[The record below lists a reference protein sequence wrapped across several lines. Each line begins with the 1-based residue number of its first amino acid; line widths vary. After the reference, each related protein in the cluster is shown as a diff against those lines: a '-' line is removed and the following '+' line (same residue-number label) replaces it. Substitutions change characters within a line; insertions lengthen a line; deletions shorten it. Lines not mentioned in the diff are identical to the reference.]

1 MWFGILIVFC
11 LGIGNFA
18 LHRAVLESG
27 HPLIGQIPRQVGW
40 LGRRLTLVAEFAV
53 LLVAMLLTANGW
65 AALAWAYAAY
75 SALNALAAWLILTGR
90 V

>member
-1 MWFGILIVFC
+1 MLFLIVTFL

-27 HPLIGQIPRQVGW
+27 HPLVDQAWWFFGT
-40 LGRRLTLVAEFAV
+40 RRLRISLLLEFAV
-53 LLVAMLLTANGW
+53 LIGVMMMAANGASGW
-65 AALAWAYAAY
+65 VWFYAGY
-75 SALNALAAWLILTGR
+75 SALNAISAWLIFSGR